1 MVYLNR
7 VTDGAG
13 ARVAA
18 KLEMFEPCS
27 SVKDRIALNM
37 IEMAEKEGL
46 CVPGKVRYWSWPD
59 QCVARGVCIMH
70 VALPF
75 GCANKGCTKSGG
87 LDLQVSACMVTTCLA
102 HLLAHLHNT
111 VSFTCPCDAHDAH
124 Q

>member
-1 MVYLNR
+1 MVFLNR

-46 CVPGKVRYWSWPD
+46 CVPGKVRCES
-59 QCVARGVCIMH
+59 
-70 VALPF
+70 
-75 GCANKGCTKSGG
+75 
-87 LDLQVSACMVTTCLA
+87 
-102 HLLAHLHNT
+102 
-111 VSFTCPCDAHDAH
+111 
-124 Q
+124 